1 MNEPIKT
8 IIVDDDPVSILKLS
22 DDLKSFPGIKVLETA
37 TSIEKARKIVID
49 MQPDLLFLDI
59 EMPGMTGIDLLQ
71 EIQPEIH
78 PEMRIVFYTAHDKY
92 FRNAMLIA
100 DFDYYLLKPY
110 LPEELSAA
118 VKRIQAKEGKATIEQ
133 LLHKIIREKRFV
145 IQTVTGI
152 KSLSHDDVVFFEFLK
167 KTDCWHVILSD
178 NQHIQLR
185 QTIRSKEIL
194 AITPNFIQINKK
206 NIINFVHLSEIEN
219 KTLKCKLKG
228 HPFDEE
234 VSPRYYKKLKGLLD
248 VL

>member
-8 IIVDDDPVSILKLS
+8 VIVDDDPVSIAKLS
-22 DDLKSFPGIKVLETA
+22 DDLKNFPGIKVLETA
-37 TSIEKARKIVID
+37 TSVEKARRIIID

-59 EMPGMTGIDLLQ
+59 EMPGMTGIELLQ

-78 PEMRIVFYTAHDKY
+78 PEIRIIFYTAHDKY

-118 VKRIQAKEGKATIEQ
+118 VKRIQAKESKATIEQ

-145 IQTVTGI
+145 IQTLTGI
-152 KSLSHDDVVFFEFLK
+152 KSLTHDEVVFFEFLK
-167 KTDCWHVILSD
+167 KTDCWHVVLSD

-185 QTIRSKEIL
+185 PTIRSKEIL
-194 AITPNFIQINKK
+194 AITPNFFQINKK
-206 NIINFVHLSEIEN
+206 TIINLAYLSEIEN

-228 HPFDEE
+228 HPFDQE
-234 VSPRYYKKLKGLLD
+234 VSPRYYKKLKALLD